1 MHCENGTLMRLLSLP
16 ASSSLCLILSA
27 DEEGRICCSFYGRA
41 VLLPLM
47 LAVFR
52 LISTNWK
59 VWLAKLHGFSWPAE
73 WTTQEEL
80 VWRSVSF
87 SVKHPSLYAIY
98 SSFVCRPFLIL
109 LYVIFHLLF
118 LEYKYKGYILP
129 HILNK
134 LEIVMFI
141 KKKKSEA
148 YLYVITID
156 WFIDWLIYTVI

>member
-1 MHCENGTLMRLLSLP
+1 MQLLSLP
-16 ASSSLCLILSA
+16 ASSSLCLVLSA

-47 LAVFR
+47 LALFR

-80 VWRSVSF
+80 VWRSVSL
-87 SVKHPSLYAIY
+87 SVKHPSLY
-98 SSFVCRPFLIL
+98 C
-109 LYVIFHLLF
+109 HLLF
-118 LEYKYKGYILP
+118 FFVPSISHNVLCNLPSFVPWIQVSKGYILP

-134 LEIVMFI
+134 LEIMMF
-141 KKKKSEA
+141 KKRKWS
-148 YLYVITID
+148 LFVCD
-156 WFIDWLIYTVI
+156 WIYDWLIDWLIYTVI